1 LLKKCSG
8 VELDGK
14 PMNKEQVGSIL
25 LHPVLKMWNVMVV
38 SSTLDL
44 NLVDMNLALNVI
56 ICKTMYRI

>member
-1 LLKKCSG
+1 

-56 ICKTMYRI
+56 ICKTMYMI